1 MHKVFIRIHRF
12 VEKNRAVS
20 LFLALIYLV
29 LTGFLFTR
37 LQFEEDITRLIP
49 KSSSSDRAS
58 RVLNSLEFAD
68 KITVLIRKEEG
79 GSTDDLTAM
88 ADAFLDSLTGC
99 EPYVRSVQGRL
110 SEDTFEEAFGFVRSC
125 LPLFLDPADYRMLAA
140 RLQTDSLREIVQEN
154 YRTLT
159 SPSGFLSGGIVMEDP
174 LGMTFQGLR
183 KLQDLSAGEEFVT
196 ENGYVLTPD
205 RRNLLLFI
213 NPVLAG
219 NETEK
224 NTLFA
229 GELYR
234 IQNGLN
240 REFKT
245 KSTLEYHGAAL
256 IAVANARQ
264 IKRDIVTTMAVALT
278 VLMLILMLY
287 YRRFYI
293 PVLLFIPTVFGV
305 LLATTVL
312 YFLKDTI
319 SAISL
324 SIGAILLG
332 VTIDYALH
340 ILTHYKHNSDLETL
354 YRDITRPLIMS
365 STTTAVAFLC
375 LLFVHSEALRDLGIF
390 AAVAVVASAAF
401 SLIIIPHLYR
411 PAGEI
416 REENTGSRV
425 AEELTGQETSGP
437 GIPGRGR
444 EDDPGAP
451 VAAGRKRKNILD
463 RLSAYPFERSRLLIL
478 LCVTAIGVSI
488 FTYKKVGFNED
499 ISKLNYVP
507 EEIKLTEK
515 KLEASTHLTS
525 KSLYLVNYAG
535 SMDSVLDRSR
545 ALAAELREMK
555 AAGLILDFSSPAD
568 LLLSRAVQQQK
579 IDQWNRFWTPERKNL
594 LEQTLVSEGRKTGLA
609 EDAYQSFFELLR
621 RDFHPEGPEAYL
633 DFEALSLQDF
643 ISSKEGLY
651 SITTLVKTDESRRDE
666 VVNRFKGEESLLVID
681 RQQLNE
687 TFLGNLKNDFNRLV
701 NLSFIAVLVI
711 LFVFFRRVELVLIS
725 AIPIALTGLVTAG
738 IMGLLGID
746 LNIFST
752 IVCTLV
758 FGHGVDFSIF
768 MTSALQ
774 KEYTYGK
781 DEMPL
786 YRTSVL
792 LAVLTTI
799 LAIGALIF
807 AEHPALRSISAV
819 SLVGVFTAV
828 LITFV
833 FYPLLFRAFIA
844 WRPKHGKSP
853 VRLFIFITS
862 VVSFMYYGLGGLFF
876 SFLST
881 LASFWPGDQ
890 EKLKRGLRWFMA
902 KFMKTVL
909 DTNVNLKKTH
919 IINTTGEDFRKPA
932 VFIANHTT
940 FLDILLMGMLHPKT
954 VFLVSD
960 WVYNSPI
967 FGKGVRF
974 LGFYPVS
981 QGLEGGVEQLR
992 NKIEAGYSVVVFPE
1006 GTRSRDNAVKRF
1018 HKGAFYLAGHFG
1030 MDILPILIHGGSD
1043 VLPKGDF
1050 FIRRYRLTVKILERI
1065 TPGNESF
1072 GKDFRERTKAIS
1084 RYFKEQYDHLRE
1096 ELEGPAYFREILM
1109 ENFVYKEPAV
1119 LEAVK
1124 AGLEEKEKRFF
1135 AIEPGL
1141 SPKAKILHIADDHGE
1156 GDLLLVLK
1164 QPARKVDSW
1173 IRDEQKRDVARNNF
1187 MVKNRHLYYPEQLPD
1202 SGSYDVLLISCRH
1215 DLPEEWVRS
1224 FPRVTDLN
1232 TYGSV

>member
-12 VEKNRAVS
+12 VEKNRLFS
-20 LFLALIYLV
+20 LCIALIYLG

-37 LQFEEDITRLIP
+37 LRFEEDITRLIP
-49 KSSSSDRAS
+49 RSESSDRAT

-68 KITVLIRKEEG
+68 KITVLIHRGEEG
-79 GSTDDLTAM
+79 STGDLTAM
-88 ADAFLDSLTGC
+88 ADVFLDSLSTC
-99 EPYVRSVQGRL
+99 EPYIRSVQGRL
-110 SEDTFEEAFGFVRSC
+110 SEDTFEEAFAFVRSH
-125 LPLFLDPADYRMLAA
+125 LPLFLDSAGYQALEAGLAP
-140 RLQTDSLREIVQEN
+140 DSLRQTVQEN

-159 SPSGFLSGGIVMEDP
+159 SPSAFISAKMVMEDP

-183 KLQDLSAGEEFVT
+183 KLQDLSAGEEFIT
-196 ENGYVLTPD
+196 EDGYVLTPD

-229 GELYR
+229 EQLYR
-234 IQNGLN
+234 IQAHLN
-240 REFKT
+240 REFKG
-245 KSTLEYHGAAL
+245 KSVLEYHGAAL

-264 IKRDIVTTMAVALT
+264 IKQDIVTTTAVALT
-278 VLMLILMLY
+278 VLMLIIMLY

-305 LLATTVL
+305 LLATTAL

-340 ILTHYKHNSDLETL
+340 ILTHYKHNSDVETL
-354 YRDITRPLIMS
+354 YRDITRPLVMS

-390 AAVAVVASAAF
+390 AAVAVIASALF
-401 SLIIIPHLYR
+401 SLVIIPHLYR
-411 PAGEI
+411 PGKLSLEASVSAG
-416 REENTGSRV
+416 G
-425 AEELTGQETSGP
+425 
-437 GIPGRGR
+437 
-444 EDDPGAP
+444 
-451 VAAGRKRKNILD
+451 KKNLLD
-463 RLSAYPFERSRLLIL
+463 RLSAYPFERSRFLIL
-478 LCVTAIGVSI
+478 ICLVAIGVSI

-499 ISKLNYVP
+499 ISRLNYVP
-507 EEIKLTEK
+507 DDIRQTEK
-515 KLEASTHLTS
+515 KLEESTHLTS

-535 SMDSVLDRSR
+535 NLDSALDRSR
-545 ALAAELREMK
+545 VLAAELRK
-555 AAGLILDFSSPAD
+555 AKEAGLILDFSSPGN
-568 LLLSRAVQQQK
+568 LLLSQAAQRYK
-579 IDQWNRFWTPERKNL
+579 IEEWNRFWTPGKKARV
-594 LEQTLVSEGRKTGLA
+594 EQVMASEGQKAGFTA
-609 EDAYQSFFELLR
+609 DAYQSFFELLGH
-621 RDFHPEGPEAYL
+621 DFQPEDHRAFL
-633 DFEALSLQDF
+633 DFEALSMQDF
-643 ISSKEGLY
+643 VSEKEGLY
-651 SITTLVKTDESRRDE
+651 SITTLVKTDESRRE
-666 VVNRFKGEESLLVID
+666 EILERFKNEPSLLVID

-701 NLSFIAVLVI
+701 NLSFLAVLLI

-725 AIPIALTGLVTAG
+725 AIPIGLTGLVTAG
-738 IMGLLGID
+738 VMGLLGID

-819 SLVGVFTAV
+819 SLAGVFTAV

-833 FYPLLFRAFIA
+833 FYPLLFRALVS
-844 WRPKHGKSP
+844 WRPDHGKP
-853 VRLFIFITS
+853 PARLLTLITS
-862 VVSFMYYGLGGLFF
+862 VLSFSYYGLGGLFF

-881 LASFWPGDQ
+881 LASFWPGNP
-890 EKLKRGLRWFMA
+890 EKLKNGLRRFMA
-902 KFMKTVL
+902 VFMKTVL
-909 DTNVNLKKTH
+909 DSSIHLRKTR
-919 IINTTGEDFRKPA
+919 IINTRGEDFRKPA
-932 VFIANHTT
+932 VIIANHSS
-940 FLDILLMGMLHPKT
+940 FLDILTMGMLHSKT

-981 QGLEGGVEQLR
+981 KGLEGGMEQLR
-992 NKIEAGYSVVVFPE
+992 EKIKEGYSVMVFPE
-1006 GTRSRDNAVKRF
+1006 GTRSRDNRIRRF
-1018 HKGAFYLAGHFG
+1018 HKGAFFLAERFG
-1030 MDILPILIHGGSD
+1030 MDILPIVIHGGAD
-1043 VLPKGDF
+1043 VFSKGDF
-1050 FIRRYRLTVKILERI
+1050 LIRNYRITLKFLERI
-1065 TPGNESF
+1065 TPGNAAF
-1072 GKDFRERTKAIS
+1072 GEGYRERTKNIS
-1084 RYFKEQYDHLRE
+1084 RYFKEEYDRLRR
-1096 ELEGPAYFREILM
+1096 ELEGPDYFREILM
-1109 ENFVYKEPAV
+1109 ENYLYKEEGV
-1119 LEAVK
+1119 REAVK
-1124 AGLEEKEKRFF
+1124 AGLGKKEKQFF
-1135 AIEPGL
+1135 EIEPFL
-1141 SPKAKILHIADDHGE
+1141 SPQAKILHIADDYGE
-1156 GDLLLVLK
+1156 GDLLLVLR

-1173 IRDEQKRDVARNNF
+1173 IRDEEKREVARNNY
-1187 MVKNRHLYYPEQLPD
+1187 MVRNRYLNYPDELPAA
-1202 SGSYDVLLISCRH
+1202 GAYEVLLISGRH
-1215 DLPEEWVRS
+1215 SLPEEWINT
-1224 FPRVTDLN
+1224 FPRVLTVTIDD
-1232 TYGSV
+1232 

>member
-1 MHKVFIRIHRF
+1 MHKIFIRIHRF
-12 VEKNRAVS
+12 IAKNSVPA
-20 LFLALIYLV
+20 LFLGLIYLG

-49 KSSSSDRAS
+49 KSESSDRAS

-68 KITVLIRKEEG
+68 KITVLIRKEEE
-79 GSTDDLTAM
+79 GSTEDLTAM
-88 ADAFLDSLTGC
+88 ADVFLDSLVAC
-99 EPYVRSVQGRL
+99 EPFVRSVQGRL
-110 SEDTFEEAFGFVRSC
+110 SDDTFEEAFAFVRSHM
-125 LPLFLDPADYRMLAA
+125 PLFLDSADYRVLEA
-140 RLQTDSLREIVQEN
+140 RLRPDSLREIVREN
-154 YRTLT
+154 YKALT
-159 SPSGFLSGGIVMEDP
+159 SPSAFLSGKMIMEDP

-205 RRNLLLFI
+205 RQSLLLFI
-213 NPVLAG
+213 NPIPAG

-229 GELYR
+229 EQLYS
-234 IQNGLN
+234 IQNDLN

-264 IKRDIVTTMAVALT
+264 IRHDIVTTMAVALT

-305 LLATTVL
+305 LLATSAL

-340 ILTHYKHNSDLETL
+340 ILTHYKHNSDIETL

-390 AAVAVVASAAF
+390 AAVAVVASAVF

-411 PAGEI
+411 PSGE
-416 REENTGSRV
+416 RMSHR
-425 AEELTGQETSGP
+425 
-437 GIPGRGR
+437 GIPT
-444 EDDPGAP
+444 
-451 VAAGRKRKNILD
+451 VAIPQRKNILD

-478 LCVTAIGVSI
+478 LCVAAIGVSI
-488 FTYKKVGFNED
+488 FTWQKVGFNED
-499 ISKLNYVP
+499 ISRLNYIP

-515 KLEASTHLTS
+515 KLEESTHLTS

-535 SMDSVLDRSR
+535 TMDSVLDRSR
-545 ALAAELREMK
+545 MLAAELRKVK
-555 AAGLILDFSSPAD
+555 AAGLILDFSSPGD
-568 LLLSRAVQQQK
+568 LLLSQAAQQQK
-579 IDQWNRFWTPERKNL
+579 IDRWNRFWTPEKKIL
-594 LEQTLVSEGRKTGLA
+594 LEQTLVSEGRKTGFTA
-609 EDAYQSFFELLR
+609 DAYRSFFELLAH
-621 RDFHPEGPEAYL
+621 DFRPTGPETFL
-633 DFEALSLQDF
+633 DFEALSMQDF
-643 ISSKEGLY
+643 ISEREGLY
-651 SITTLVKTDESRRDE
+651 SVTTLVKVDENRRDE
-666 VVNRFKGEESLLVID
+666 VLGRFKTEASVLVID

-701 NLSFIAVLVI
+701 NLSFIAVLLI
-711 LFVFFRRVELVLIS
+711 LLVFFRRVELVLIS
-725 AIPIALTGLVTAG
+725 AIPIGLTGLVTAG

-807 AEHPALRSISAV
+807 AEHPALKSISAV
-819 SLVGVFTAV
+819 SLVGVSTAV

-844 WRPKHGKSP
+844 GRPKHGKSP
-853 VRLFIFITS
+853 TRLFILVTS
-862 VVSFMYYGLGGLFF
+862 VISFIYYGSGGLFF

-881 LASFWPGDQ
+881 LASFWPGNQ
-890 EKLKRGLRWFMA
+890 EKLKSGLRRFMA
-902 KFMKTVL
+902 GFMKSVL
-909 DTNVNLKKTH
+909 DTNVNLKKTR

-981 QGLEGGVEQLR
+981 KGLEGGVEQLR
-992 NKIEAGYSVVVFPE
+992 EKIEAGYSVVVFPE
-1006 GTRSRDNAVKRF
+1006 GTRSTDNLVKRF
-1018 HKGAFYLAGHFG
+1018 HKGAFYLADHFG

-1050 FIRRYRLTVKILERI
+1050 FIRKYRLTLKFLERI
-1065 TPGNESF
+1065 SPQDRSF
-1072 GKDFRERTKAIS
+1072 GQDYRERTKAIS
-1084 RYFKEQYDHLRE
+1084 RYFKEEYDRLRE
-1096 ELEGPAYFREILM
+1096 ELEGPAYFRDILM
-1109 ENFVYKEPAV
+1109 ENFAYKEAAV
-1119 LEAVK
+1119 REAVK

-1135 AIEPGL
+1135 AIGAQL
-1141 SPKAKILHIADDHGE
+1141 SPKAKILHIADDYGE
-1156 GDLLLVLK
+1156 GDLLLVLR

-1173 IRDEQKRDVARNNF
+1173 ISDEHKRDVARNNYT
-1187 MVKNRHLYYPEQLPD
+1187 VKNRHLQYPEELPA
-1202 SGSYDVLLISCRH
+1202 GGGYEVLLISCAH
-1215 DLPEEWVRS
+1215 NLPEEWLRS
-1224 FPRVTDLN
+1224 FPQVIDLKD
-1232 TYGSV
+1232 YGSI

>member
-12 VEKNRAVS
+12 IEKNRLLS
-20 LFLALIYLV
+20 LLLALLYLG

-49 KSSSSDRAS
+49 RSESSDRAT

-68 KITVLIRKEEG
+68 KITVLIRREEEG
-79 GSTDDLTAM
+79 TTGDLTAM
-88 ADAFLDSLTGC
+88 ADVFLDSLTVC
-99 EPYVRSVQGRL
+99 EPYIRSVQGRL
-110 SEDTFEEAFGFVRSC
+110 SEDTFEEAFGFVRSH
-125 LPLFLDPADYRMLAA
+125 LPLFLDSAAYKTLEA
-140 RLQTDSLREIVQEN
+140 RLLPDSLRQTVQEN

-159 SPSGFLSGGIVMEDP
+159 SPSAFLSAKMVMEDP

-183 KLQDLSAGEEFVT
+183 KLQDLNTGEEFIT
-196 ENGYVLTPD
+196 EDGYVLTSD

-229 GELYR
+229 EQLYR
-234 IQNGLN
+234 IQAHLN
-240 REFKT
+240 REFKE
-245 KSTLEYHGAAL
+245 KGVLEYHGAAL

-264 IKRDIVTTMAVALT
+264 IKQDIVTTTAVALT

-305 LLATTVL
+305 LLATTAL

-340 ILTHYKHNSDLETL
+340 ILTHYKHNSDVETL
-354 YRDITRPLIMS
+354 YRDITRPLVMS

-390 AAVAVVASAAF
+390 AAVAVVASAMF
-401 SLIIIPHLYR
+401 SLLIIPHLYR
-411 PAGEI
+411 PGKAAEGAVQ
-416 REENTGSRV
+416 GSG
-425 AEELTGQETSGP
+425 LQ
-437 GIPGRGR
+437 GRR
-444 EDDPGAP
+444 T
-451 VAAGRKRKNILD
+451 VLD
-463 RLSAYPFERSRLLIL
+463 RLAAYPFERSRLLTG
-478 LCVTAIGVSI
+478 LCVLAIAGSI

-499 ISKLNYVP
+499 ISRLNYVP
-507 EEIKLTEK
+507 DDIRQTEK
-515 KLEASTHLTS
+515 KLEESTRLTS

-535 SMDSVLDRSR
+535 SLDSALDRSR
-545 ALAAELREMK
+545 MLAAELRK
-555 AAGLILDFSSPAD
+555 AREAGLILDFSSPGD
-568 LLLSRAVQQQK
+568 LLLSQAAQRQK
-579 IDQWNRFWTPERKNL
+579 IDDWNRFWTPEKKARV
-594 LEQTLVSEGRKTGLA
+594 EQTLVSEGQKAGFTA
-609 EDAYQSFFELLR
+609 DAYLSFFELLR
-621 RDFHPEGPEAYL
+621 HNFQPENHRAFL
-633 DFEALSLQDF
+633 DFEALSMQDF
-643 ISSKEGLY
+643 VSEKEGLY
-651 SITTLVKTDESRRDE
+651 SITTLVKTDESRRE
-666 VVNRFKGEESLLVID
+666 EILERFKEETSLLVID

-701 NLSFIAVLVI
+701 NLSFLAVLLI

-725 AIPIALTGLVTAG
+725 AVPIGLTGLVTAG
-738 IMGLLGID
+738 VMGLLGID

-807 AEHPALRSISAV
+807 AEHPALKSISAV

-833 FYPLLFRAFIA
+833 FYPLLFRVLVA
-844 WRPKHGKSP
+844 WRPDHGKP
-853 VRLFIFITS
+853 PAGLFTLVTS
-862 VVSFMYYGLGGLFF
+862 VLSFSYYGLGGLFF

-881 LASFWPGDQ
+881 LASFWPGRQ
-890 EKLKRGLRWFMA
+890 ERLKNGLRRFMA
-902 KFMKTVL
+902 GFMKTVL
-909 DTNVNLKKTH
+909 DSSINLKKTR
-919 IINTTGEDFRKPA
+919 IINTRGEDFRKPA
-932 VFIANHTT
+932 VIIANHSS
-940 FLDILLMGMLHPKT
+940 FLDILTMGMLHSKT

-981 QGLEGGVEQLR
+981 KGLESGVEQLR
-992 NKIEAGYSVVVFPE
+992 EKIEAGYSIMVFPE
-1006 GTRSRDNAVKRF
+1006 GTRSRDNRIGRF
-1018 HKGAFYLAGHFG
+1018 HKGAFFLAEHFG
-1030 MDILPILIHGGSD
+1030 MDILPILIHGGAD
-1043 VLPKGDF
+1043 VFSKGDF
-1050 FIRRYRLTVKILERI
+1050 FIRRYRITLKFLERI
-1065 TPGNESF
+1065 TPENPVF
-1072 GKDFRERTKAIS
+1072 GEGYRERTKNIS
-1084 RYFKEQYDHLRE
+1084 RYFKEEYAGLRR
-1096 ELEGPAYFREILM
+1096 ELEGPDYFREIVM
-1109 ENFVYKEPAV
+1109 ENYLYKEAAV
-1119 LEAVK
+1119 QEAVK
-1124 AGLEEKEKRFF
+1124 ANLEKKEKQFF
-1135 AIEPGL
+1135 EIEPQL
-1141 SPKAKILHIADDHGE
+1141 SPKAKILHIADDYGE
-1156 GDLLLVLK
+1156 GDLMLVLR
-1164 QPARKVDSW
+1164 QPGRKVDSW
-1173 IRDEQKRDVARNNF
+1173 IRNEEKREVARNNY
-1187 MVKNRHLYYPEQLPD
+1187 MVRNRYLNYPDELPD
-1202 SGSYDVLLISCRH
+1202 TGAYEVLLISCRYT
-1215 DLPEEWVRS
+1215 LPEDWINT
-1224 FPRVTDLN
+1224 FPRVIETRELTICD
-1232 TYGSV
+1232 

>member
-1 MHKVFIRIHRF
+1 MHKVFTRIHRF
-12 VEKNRAVS
+12 VEKNRVLS
-20 LFLALIYLV
+20 LLLGLIYLGV
-29 LTGFLFTR
+29 TGVLFTR

-49 KSSSSDRAS
+49 RTESSDRAT

-68 KITVLIRKEEG
+68 KITVLIRKEES

-88 ADAFLDSLTGC
+88 ADAFLDSLTVC
-99 EPYVRSVQGRL
+99 EPYVRSVQGQL
-110 SEDTFEEAFGFVRSC
+110 SDDTFEEAFSFVRSH
-125 LPLFLDPADYRMLAA
+125 LPLFLDSADYKVLET
-140 RLQTDSLREIVQEN
+140 RLPPDSLRKTVQEN
-154 YRTLT
+154 YKALT
-159 SPSGFLSGGIVMEDP
+159 SPSAFLSGRMVMEDP
-174 LGMTFQGLR
+174 LGMTFMGLR
-183 KLQDLSAGEEFVT
+183 KLQALNAGEDLVT

-205 RRNLLLFI
+205 RQNLLLFI

-219 NETEK
+219 NETER

-229 GELYR
+229 QQLYR
-234 IQNGLN
+234 IQAGLN

-245 KSTLEYHGAAL
+245 RTRLDYHGAAL

-264 IKRDIVTTMAVALT
+264 IKQDIVTTTSVALA

-293 PVLLFIPTVFGV
+293 PLLLFIPTVFGV
-305 LLATTVL
+305 LMATTAL

-340 ILTHYKHNSDLETL
+340 ILTHYKHNSDVETL

-390 AAVAVVASAAF
+390 AAVAVVASALF
-401 SLIIIPHLYR
+401 SLVIIPHLYR
-411 PAGEI
+411 PKAPPTPMSCRDITTISPDFSPGEAAP
-416 REENTGSRV
+416 RPEEQDSR
-425 AEELTGQETSGP
+425 P
-437 GIPGRGR
+437 G
-444 EDDPGAP
+444 
-451 VAAGRKRKNILD
+451 NLLD
-463 RLSAYPFERSRLLIL
+463 RLAAYPFERSRALIG
-478 LCVTAIGVSI
+478 LCVAAIAVSL
-488 FTYKKVGFNED
+488 FTWQKVGFNED
-499 ISKLNYVP
+499 ISRLNYVP
-507 EEIKLTEK
+507 EHLLQTEK
-515 KLEASTHLTS
+515 KLEESTHLTS

-535 SMDSVLDRSR
+535 SLDSALDRSR
-545 ALAAELREMK
+545 RLSAELRK
-555 AAGLILDFSSPAD
+555 AKADGLILDFSTPAD
-568 LLLSRAVQQQK
+568 LLLSQAARRQK
-579 IDQWNRFWTPERKNL
+579 TDQWNRFWTPERKARIQ
-594 LEQTLVSEGRKTGLA
+594 QTLAAEGQKTGLSA
-609 EDAYQSFFELLR
+609 DAYASFFELLTHNFQPGDH
-621 RDFHPEGPEAYL
+621 RDFL

-643 ISSKEGLY
+643 VSEKEGLY
-651 SITTLVKTDESRRDE
+651 SVMSLVKTDESRRDE
-666 VVNRFKGEESLLVID
+666 VVERFKNEPSTLVVD

-701 NLSFIAVLVI
+701 NLSFIAVLLI

-725 AIPIALTGLVTAG
+725 AIPIGLTGLVTAG
-738 IMGLLGID
+738 VMGLLGID

-774 KEYTYGK
+774 KEYTTGK

-807 AEHPALRSISAV
+807 AEHPALKSISAV

-844 WRPKHGKSP
+844 WRPGRGKSP
-853 VRLFIFITS
+853 VRLFVLITS
-862 VVSFMYYGLGGLFF
+862 VISFTYYGLGGLFF

-881 LASFWPGDQ
+881 LASFWPGNR
-890 EKLKRGLRWFMA
+890 EGLKNGLRRFMA
-902 KFMKTVL
+902 GFMKTVL
-909 DTNVNLKKTH
+909 DTNVNLKKTR
-919 IINTTGEDFRKPA
+919 ILNTTGEDFRKPA
-932 VFIANHTT
+932 VIIANHTS
-940 FLDILLMGMLHPKT
+940 FLDILCMGMLHPKT

-981 QGLEGGVEQLR
+981 KGLEGGVEQLR
-992 NKIEAGYSVVVFPE
+992 EKIETGYSVMVFPE
-1006 GTRSRDNAVKRF
+1006 GTRSPDNRIRRF
-1018 HKGAFYLAGHFG
+1018 HKGAFFLAEHFG
-1030 MDILPILIHGGSD
+1030 LDILPIVIHGGAD
-1043 VLPKGDF
+1043 VFPKGDF
-1050 FIRRYRLTVKILERI
+1050 YIRKYRITLKFLERI
-1065 TPGNESF
+1065 TPANRAF
-1072 GKDFRERTKAIS
+1072 GEGYAERTKNIS
-1084 RYFKEQYDHLRE
+1084 RYFKQEYDSLRR

-1109 ENFVYKEPAV
+1109 ENYIYKEPAV
-1119 LEAVK
+1119 REAVK
-1124 AGLEEKEKRFF
+1124 AGLEEKEKQFLSV
-1135 AIEPGL
+1135 EPVL
-1141 SPKAKILHIADDHGE
+1141 SPKAKILHIADDYGE
-1156 GDLLLVLK
+1156 GDLLLVLR
-1164 QPARKVDSW
+1164 QPARKIVSW
-1173 IRDEQKRDVARNNF
+1173 IRNEEKREVARNNY
-1187 MVKNRHLYYPEQLPD
+1187 MVRNRHLDYPDELPE
-1202 SGSYDVLLISCRH
+1202 SGTYDVLLISGRH
-1215 DLPEEWVRS
+1215 SLPEEWIKG
-1224 FPRVTDLN
+1224 FPQVIDL
-1232 TYGSV
+1232 TRE

>member
-1 MHKVFIRIHRF
+1 MHRLFIRIHRF
-12 VEKNRAVS
+12 VEKNRVLS
-20 LFLALIYLV
+20 LFLALSYLV

-49 KSSSSDRAS
+49 KSESSDRAS

-68 KITVLIRKEEG
+68 KITVLIRKAEG
-79 GSTDDLTAM
+79 GNTEDLTAM
-88 ADAFLDSLTGC
+88 ADAFLDSLTVC
-99 EPYVRSVQGRL
+99 QPYVRSVQGRL
-110 SEDTFEEAFGFVRSC
+110 SEDTFEEAFRFVRSH
-125 LPLFLDPADYRMLAA
+125 LPLFLDPADYQTLAS
-140 RLQTDSLREIVQEN
+140 RLRPDSLRQTVQEN

-159 SPSGFLSGGIVMEDP
+159 SPSAFLSGRMVMEDP

-183 KLQDLSAGEEFVT
+183 KLQDLNAGEDFVT

-224 NTLFA
+224 NTIFA

-234 IQNGLN
+234 IQNALN
-240 REFKT
+240 GEFKT
-245 KSTLEYHGAAL
+245 RSTLEYHGAAL

-264 IKRDIVTTMAVALT
+264 IKRDIVTTTAVALT

-305 LLATTVL
+305 LLATTAL

-390 AAVAVVASAAF
+390 AAVAVVASAIF

-411 PAGEI
+411 PQAA
-416 REENTGSRV
+416 TH
-425 AEELTGQETSGP
+425 ALTVSPSGISP
-437 GIPGRGR
+437 DFSP
-444 EDDPGAP
+444 EHSA
-451 VAAGRKRKNILD
+451 VAAPPAGKPGNILD

-478 LCVTAIGVSI
+478 LCVVAIGASL
-488 FTYKKVGFNED
+488 FTYKRVSFNED
-499 ISKLNYVP
+499 ISRLNYVP

-535 SMDSVLDRSR
+535 SVDSVLDRSR

-568 LLLSRAVQQQK
+568 LLLSRSVQQQK
-579 IDQWNRFWTPERKNL
+579 IDQWNRFWTPERKKL
-594 LEQTLVSEGRKTGLA
+594 LEQTFVSEGRKTGLA
-609 EDAYQSFFELLR
+609 EDAYRSFFELLHH
-621 RDFHPEGPEAYL
+621 DFRPEGPEAYL

-643 ISSKEGLY
+643 ISSKDGLH
-651 SITTLVKTDESRRDE
+651 SVTTLVKIDENRRDE
-666 VVNRFKGEESLLVID
+666 VVNRLKGGESLLVID

-701 NLSFIAVLVI
+701 NLSFIAVLLI

-738 IMGLLGID
+738 VMGLLGID

-774 KEYTYGK
+774 KEYTYGR

-807 AEHPALRSISAV
+807 AQHPALKSISAV

-853 VRLFIFITS
+853 VRLFILVTS
-862 VVSFMYYGLGGLFF
+862 VVSFTYYGLGGLFF

-909 DTNVNLKKTH
+909 DTNVSLKKTR

-940 FLDILLMGMLHPKT
+940 FLDILLMGMLHSKT

-992 NKIEAGYSVVVFPE
+992 SKIEAGYSVVVFPE
-1006 GTRSRDNAVKRF
+1006 GTRSRDNSVKRF
-1018 HKGAFYLAGHFG
+1018 HKGAFYLAEHFG

-1050 FIRRYRLTVKILERI
+1050 VIRRYRLTLKFLERI
-1065 TPGNESF
+1065 PAGDPSF
-1072 GKDFRERTKAIS
+1072 GKDLRERTKAIS
-1084 RYFKEQYDHLRE
+1084 RHFREQYERLRE
-1096 ELEGPAYFREILM
+1096 ELEGPAYFRKILM

-1135 AIEPGL
+1135 QIEPEL
-1141 SPKAKILHIADDHGE
+1141 SARAKILHIADDHGE

-1173 IRDEQKRDVARNNF
+1173 IGDEEKRDVARNNF
-1187 MVKNRHLYYPEQLPD
+1187 MVKNRILHYPDQRPD
-1202 SGSYDVLLISCRH
+1202 SGPYDVLLISCAH
-1215 DLPEEWVRS
+1215 NLPEEWLQS
-1224 FPRVTDLN
+1224 FPRVIDLN
-1232 TYGSV
+1232 TYGAV

>member
-12 VEKNRAVS
+12 IEKNKVS
-20 LFLALIYLV
+20 ALFLGLIYLG

-49 KSSSSDRAS
+49 RSESSDRAS

-68 KITVLIRKEEG
+68 KITVLIRKEKA
-79 GSTDDLTAM
+79 GSADDLTAM
-88 ADAFLDSLTGC
+88 ADAFLDSLTVC
-99 EPYVRSVQGRL
+99 EPYVRSVQGRF
-110 SEDTFEEAFGFVRSC
+110 SDDTFEEAFTFVRSH
-125 LPLFLDPADYRMLAA
+125 LPLFLDSLDYRALET
-140 RLQTDSLREIVQEN
+140 RLRPDSLRETVQAN
-154 YRTLT
+154 YRALI
-159 SPSGFLSGGIVMEDP
+159 SPSGFLSGATVMEDP

-183 KLQDLSAGEEFVT
+183 KLQDLNGGEELIT

-205 RRNLLLFI
+205 GRNLLLFI

-229 GELYR
+229 ARLYR
-234 IQNGLN
+234 IQEDLN
-240 REFKT
+240 REFKE
-245 KSTLEYHGAAL
+245 KSTLEYYGSAL

-264 IKRDIVTTMAVALT
+264 IKRDIVTTTAVALT

-305 LLATTVL
+305 LLATSAL

-340 ILTHYKHNSDLETL
+340 ILTHYKHSSDTETL

-390 AAVAVVASAAF
+390 AAVAVVASALF

-411 PAGEI
+411 PAGKA
-416 REENTGSRV
+416 G
-425 AEELTGQETSGP
+425 
-437 GIPGRGR
+437 
-444 EDDPGAP
+444 EDKPA
-451 VAAGRKRKNILD
+451 NILD

-478 LCVTAIGVSI
+478 LCGAAIGVSI
-488 FTYKKVGFNED
+488 FTWQKVGFNED
-499 ISKLNYVP
+499 ISRLNYVP
-507 EEIKLTEK
+507 EGLRQAEK
-515 KLEASTHLTS
+515 KLEESTHLTS

-535 SMDSVLDRSR
+535 NVDSVLDRSR
-545 ALAAELREMK
+545 ELASELRK
-555 AAGLILDFSSPAD
+555 AKAEGLILDFSSPAG
-568 LLLSRAVQQQK
+568 LLLSRQAQQQK
-579 IDQWNRFWTPERKNL
+579 TDRWNLFWTPERKAL
-594 LEQTLVSEGRKTGLA
+594 VQETLALEGQKAGLSP
-609 EDAYQSFFELLR
+609 DAYHSFFELLNR
-621 RDFHPEGPEAYL
+621 NFGPVDYRAFL
-633 DFEALSLQDF
+633 DFEALSMQDF
-643 ISSKEGLY
+643 ISEKDGLY
-651 SITTLVKTDESRRDE
+651 TVTTLVKTDESRRE
-666 VVNRFKGEESLLVID
+666 EILQRFKNEPSMLVID

-701 NLSFIAVLVI
+701 NLSFIAVLLI
-711 LFVFFRRVELVLIS
+711 LFVFFRRIELVLIS
-725 AIPIALTGLVTAG
+725 AVPIGLTGLVTAG
-738 IMGLLGID
+738 FMGLLDID

-786 YRTSVL
+786 YRTSVI

-807 AEHPALRSISAV
+807 AEHPALKSVSAV
-819 SLVGVFTAV
+819 SLVGVLTAV

-833 FYPLLFRAFIA
+833 FYPLLFRAFVGR
-844 WRPKHGKSP
+844 RPKNGKSP
-853 VRLFIFITS
+853 VRLLTLITS
-862 VVSFMYYGLGGLFF
+862 IPPFLYYGLGGLFF

-881 LASFWPGDQ
+881 LASFWPGNQ
-890 EKLKRGLRWFMA
+890 QKLKDGLRRFMSG
-902 KFMKTVL
+902 FMKTVVASA
-909 DTNVNLKKTH
+909 VNLKKTRM
-919 IINTTGEDFRKPA
+919 INPAGEDFRKPA
-932 VFIANHTT
+932 VIIANHTS
-940 FLDILLMGMLHPKT
+940 FLDILILGMLHPKT

-960 WVYNSPI
+960 WVYNSPV

-981 QGLEGGVEQLR
+981 KGLDTGVEQLR
-992 NKIEAGYSVVVFPE
+992 GKIEAGYSVMVFPE
-1006 GTRSRDNAVKRF
+1006 GTRSADQLVKRF
-1018 HKGAFYLAGHFG
+1018 HKGAFYLAEHFG
-1030 MDILPILIHGGSD
+1030 MDILPVLIHGGAD
-1043 VLPKGDF
+1043 VFPKGDF
-1050 FIRRYRLTVKILERI
+1050 FIRKYGITLKFLERI
-1065 TPGNESF
+1065 TPENRAF
-1072 GKDFRERTKAIS
+1072 GEGYRERTKAIS
-1084 RYFKEQYDHLRE
+1084 RYFKEEYNCLRK
-1096 ELEGPAYFREILM
+1096 ELEGPAYFRERVT
-1109 ENFVYKEPAV
+1109 ENYLYKEATV
-1119 LEAVK
+1119 EKAVK
-1124 AGLEEKEKRFF
+1124 EGLEEKENRFF
-1135 AIEPGL
+1135 AIEEAL
-1141 SPKAKILHIADDHGE
+1141 SPNAKILHIADDYGE
-1156 GDLLLVLK
+1156 GDLLLVLRE
-1164 QPARKVDSW
+1164 PARKVDSW
-1173 IRDEQKRDVARNNF
+1173 IRDEEKRDVARNNYL
-1187 MVKNRHLYYPEQLPD
+1187 VKNRHLNYPDELPV
-1202 SGSYDVLLISCRH
+1202 GGAYEVLLISCRH
-1215 DLPEEWVRS
+1215 DLPEEWVKT
-1224 FPRVTDLN
+1224 FPRVIDLMN
-1232 TYGSV
+1232 N